1 MAALLLVGCAGDGKR
16 TIAPKK
22 ATSKSYTIKGQT
34 YHPQEHYEYDEEGTA
49 SYYGVRDGF
58 HGKKT
63 ATGEVYDAHGVTAA
77 HKTLPLPTIV
87 RVTNLENGRSLTVK
101 VNDRGPFP
109 KGRVIDVSEKC
120 AKLLGFYGK
129 GTAQVRV
136 QSLVDETLALHSDPH
151 GHVPMMVASAD
162 SEPQAVHVP
171 KSTFPAAQQ
180 KTNKKVMMADAGKA
194 QKGSQPSK
202 KHPGWNAV
210 NDLIKPPQMPQQ
222 PKGGTA
228 YAQASS
234 LNENPTVPLAA
245 SVAPRKGYYIRAGTF
260 TRLQNAEKLSNQ
272 LKPLT
277 KTIPVRLN
285 TVSVNKAPMFTVKVG
300 PFKNAEEAQQ
310 LIQTMAKAGHHDAQ
324 ITSE

>member
-1 MAALLLVGCAGDGKR
+1 MRQTTKILLSCMATLLIAGCSGGNR

-22 ATSKSYTIKGQT
+22 ATSRPYTIKGQT
-34 YHPQEHYEYDEEGTA
+34 YHPQEHYEYDEEGEA

-129 GTAQVRV
+129 GTAKVRV
-136 QSLVDETLALHSDPH
+136 QSLVEETLALQNNPN
-151 GHVPMMVASAD
+151 GHVPVMMAHANA
-162 SEPQAVHVP
+162 EPETVHVTKTVFP
-171 KSTFPAAQQ
+171 NQKS
-180 KTNKKVMMADAGKA
+180 NKVMMADAAKPA
-194 QKGSQPSK
+194 
-202 KHPGWNAV
+202 HRPGYMAV
-210 NDLIKPPQMPQQ
+210 NDLIKPGQ
-222 PKGGTA
+222 KGTA
-228 YAQASS
+228 YANAKVN
-234 LNENPTVPLAA
+234 LNENPTVPLTA
-245 SVAPRKGYYIRAGTF
+245 SVTPRGVYYVKAGTF
-260 TRLQNAEKLSNQ
+260 SRLQNAEKLSNR

-277 KTIPVRLN
+277 NTAPVRLN
-285 TVSVNKAPMFTVKVG
+285 TVSVNKSPMFTVKIG
-300 PFKNAEEAQQ
+300 PFKNADEAQQ
-310 LIQTMAKAGHHDAQ
+310 LIQKMAKAGHHDAQ